1 LQQKIPL
8 ATKAQRHKEEK
19 SKAFLLSALVTLW
32 LKSFFV
38 KKNLFQLFS
47 FPSLLRLQ
55 NFAPANKSDALKKTS
70 DNKNIRYFTF
80 AIQYSALT
88 FLFKNYQCVTKD

>member
-38 KKNLFQLFS
+38 KKIFS
-47 FPSLLRLQ
+47 SYFLSQAFCVCKTLRQ
-55 NFAPANKSDALKKTS
+55 QIKAMHLKKLPIIKTFDIS
-70 DNKNIRYFTF
+70 HSPFNI
-80 AIQYSALT
+80 LH
-88 FLFKNYQCVTKD
+88 